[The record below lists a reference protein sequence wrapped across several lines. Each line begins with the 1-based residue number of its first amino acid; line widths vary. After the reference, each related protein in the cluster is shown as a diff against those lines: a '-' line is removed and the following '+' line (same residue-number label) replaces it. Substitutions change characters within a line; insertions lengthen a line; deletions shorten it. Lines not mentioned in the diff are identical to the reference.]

1 EQLQRI
7 LERYQ
12 TEVKSGLPAAT
23 GAAEHYAVPEATD
36 PENLLST
43 ARSQRRHQ
51 FHLWSSLLMHV
62 APPAIV
68 AALVRIERLEANAAL
83 LVYSVGALFSVAT
96 HIMFSACLGV
106 HGRRRQRARLAER
119 FRRQGVSIT
128 DVSIAIG
135 FSPGA
140 VVRFYGSNYYNWDVG
155 FLNLSP
161 STL

>member
-1 EQLQRI
+1 SRRFEYAADKRGVELTGDTEAQIGGLLKLSRLNLMPIQWGRGTGTWLTHPSTLRRAEHIAGASGMQPEQLQRI

-43 ARSQRRHQ
+43 ARTQRRHQ

-68 AALVRIERLEANAAL
+68 AALVRIERLEGNAAL
-83 LVYSVGALFSVAT
+83 LV
-96 HIMFSACLGV
+96 
-106 HGRRRQRARLAER
+106 
-119 FRRQGVSIT
+119 
-128 DVSIAIG
+128 
-135 FSPGA
+135 
-140 VVRFYGSNYYNWDVG
+140 
-155 FLNLSP
+155 
-161 STL
+161 